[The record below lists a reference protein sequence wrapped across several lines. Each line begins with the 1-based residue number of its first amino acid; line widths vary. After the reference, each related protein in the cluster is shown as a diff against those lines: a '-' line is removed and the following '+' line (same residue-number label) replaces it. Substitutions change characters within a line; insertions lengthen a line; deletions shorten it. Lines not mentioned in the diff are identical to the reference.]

1 MRDRRESDR
10 RYHQRHKAERNA
22 ASSAWDKAH
31 PERARERKRAYR
43 QRQRAAERA
52 ARAAENGEKQNA
64 SGQDRAALDEKNGGK
79 TE

>member
-10 RYHQRHKAERNA
+10 RYHQRHRAERNA
-22 ASSAWDKAH
+22 ASCAWDKAH

-52 ARAAENGEKQNA
+52 ARAEKQNA